1 MSLAVCP
8 QCESP
13 MTPANLATHLAGGY
27 CDELAIRGRSL
38 TADPMRCSMSTEA
51 APDIGEASDLEQ
63 LMARRL
69 LNNR

>member
-1 MSLAVCP
+1 MSSSTTNIVTGITKREHDLLV
-8 QCESP
+8 
-13 MTPANLATHLAGGY
+13 G
-27 CDELAIRGRSL
+27 IRGRSL
-38 TADPMRCSMSTEA
+38 TDNAMRCPTSTEA

>member
-1 MSLAVCP
+1 MSSTTNIVTAITREEHDILV
-8 QCESP
+8 
-13 MTPANLATHLAGGY
+13 
-27 CDELAIRGRSL
+27 AIRGRSL
-38 TADPMRCSMSTEA
+38 TDNAMRCPTSTEA

>member
-1 MSLAVCP
+1 MRTSTTNIV
-8 QCESP
+8 
-13 MTPANLATHLAGGY
+13 T
-27 CDELAIRGRSL
+27 AITKKEHDILVALRGRSL

-51 APDIGEASDLEQ
+51 APDMGEPSDLEQ